1 MPVQRTSQGFKDISL
16 SFKRH
21 PITNDML
28 PLKNEDAIK
37 RSVQNLVRIQ
47 IGEVFFNDLVG
58 TRVEQALFELA
69 NDDYIDPIKN
79 EIETVITNFEPR
91 VLLQRVRV
99 NSFPDQNAIDI
110 TINYDIVGLSAP
122 AQSLN
127 FILEPTRL

>member
-1 MPVQRTSQGFKDISL
+1 VPVQRTSQGFKDISL

-21 PITNDML
+21 PITNDIL

-37 RSVQNLVRIQ
+37 RSVQNLVRTQ
-47 IGEVFFNDLVG
+47 IGEVFFNDLIG

-69 NDDYIDPIKN
+69 NSDYVDPIKN

-91 VLLQRVRV
+91 VLLQRVNV

-110 TINYDIVGLSAP
+110 TIDYDIVGLSTP
-122 AQSLN
+122 SQSLN

>member
-16 SFKRH
+16 SFQRH

-37 RSVQNLVRIQ
+37 RAVQNLVRIN
-47 IGEVFFNDLVG
+47 IGEVFFNELVG

-69 NDDYIDPIKN
+69 NDDFIDPIKN
-79 EIETVITNFEPR
+79 EIETVITNYEPR
-91 VLLQRVRV
+91 VLLQSVRV

-110 TINYDIVGLSAP
+110 NINYDIVGLSTP
-122 AQSLN
+122 TQSLN

>member
-1 MPVQRTSQGFKDISL
+1 VPVQRTSQGFKDISL

-37 RSVQNLVRIQ
+37 RAVQNLVRIN
-47 IGEVFFNDLVG
+47 IGEVFFNELLG

-69 NDDYIDPIKN
+69 NDDFVDPIKN
-79 EIETVITNFEPR
+79 EIETVIINYEPR
-91 VLLQRVRV
+91 VLLRGVAV

-110 TINYDIVGLSAP
+110 SINYDIVGLSTP
-122 AQSLN
+122 TQSLN

>member
-21 PITNDML
+21 PITNDVL

-37 RSVQNLVRIQ
+37 RAVQNLVRIH
-47 IGEVFFNDLVG
+47 IGEVFFNELIG

-69 NDDYIDPIKN
+69 NDDFIDPIKN
-79 EIETVITNFEPR
+79 EIETVITNYEPR
-91 VLLQRVRV
+91 VLLRGVV
-99 NSFPDQNAIDI
+99 LNSFPDENAIDI
-110 TINYDIVGLSAP
+110 NINYDIVGLTTP
-122 AQSLN
+122 TQSLN